1 MKKILIAGGTG
12 FVGKHLISY
21 LTERGYSIN
30 VLTREPKKDNLQ
42 DIKYYKWDIQSE
54 LIEEGAFEGVGIII
68 NLTGANI
75 GEKRWTSKRKKE
87 ILESRTKSIDLIFKY
102 VKTNGFKINT
112 FISSSAV
119 GYYGAITSSEIFNES
134 SKNGKDFLAFVCE
147 EWEKS
152 ALQFESLGVKTV
164 ILRKGVIIGRDGGM
178 YQKLAPLAKFRINTS
193 LGTGMQY
200 LPWMDIRDLLRLY
213 NFILELNDFKG
224 VFNAVASE
232 HITMNEFSKSLL
244 HSFGKNSILPNAP
257 SFVIK
262 LLFGEM
268 SVMLLEGSRVSNEKL
283 KRAGFHFEFDLI
295 QKSLS
300 DL

>member
-1 MKKILIAGGTG
+1 MS
-12 FVGKHLISY
+12 V
-21 LTERGYSIN
+21 
-30 VLTREPKKDNLQ
+30 
-42 DIKYYKWDIQSE
+42 
-54 LIEEGAFEGVGIII
+54 II

-102 VKTNGFKINT
+102 VKTNGFKIDT

-119 GYYGAITSSEIFNES
+119 GYYGAITSGDIFNES
-134 SKNGKDFLAFVCE
+134 SKNGKDFLAFVCK
-147 EWEKS
+147 EWEKT

-164 ILRKGVIIGRDGGM
+164 ILRKGVIIGKDGGM
-178 YQKLAPLAKFRINTS
+178 YQKLAPLAKLGINTA
-193 LGTGMQY
+193 LGTGSQF
-200 LPWMDIRDLLRLY
+200 LPWMDIRDLIHLY
-213 NFILELNDFKG
+213 GFILEHNNVNG
-224 VFNAVASE
+224 VFNAIASE

-244 HSFGKNSILPNAP
+244 HSVGKNSILPNAP

-283 KRAGFHFEFDLI
+283 KRAGFHFEFDSI
-295 QKSLS
+295 QQSLA